1 VAGQG
6 ATCDSKVE
14 ARTDPVVH
22 DGGTMSRRKIQAG
35 KGREGERGRPA
46 GEVQPAVVGGG
57 QWQRSLGAVRCV
69 MTAAGG
75 CSPCDPVVACAEYEG
90 VLHVIRS

>member
-1 VAGQG
+1 V
-6 ATCDSKVE
+6 T
-14 ARTDPVVH
+14 ARLRQERIQWCMTAAPCR
-22 DGGTMSRRKIQAG
+22 GGRSRL
-35 KGREGERGRPA
+35 GRGGRASERGRPA